1 MKKLAIITTHPI
13 QYYAPVFR
21 LLAKYLEIKVYYT
34 LGDYSLN
41 KFDHGF
47 KQEIAWDIPLL
58 DGYEYEFVKNTSK
71 EPGTHH
77 FKGIINPDIN
87 ANLKKYSPNAILVY
101 GWAYSAHL
109 SILRHFSNQIPIY
122 FRGDSVLLDSTDPL
136 KKIFRKLLLTW
147 VYSHVKKAFYVGTAN
162 KDYFNNFGLK
172 EQQLFFAPHA
182 IENERF
188 LNEGIK
194 DNIGIRQDIGL
205 SDKDVLILFAGKF
218 EQKKDPLLLLEAFFE
233 LNLPHVHLLFVGNG
247 ILESILKDQVKSREI
262 NRVYF
267 MDFQNQSKMPTV
279 YQACDLFC
287 LPSKGPNET
296 WGLAVNEAMAAG
308 KAVLVSTVVGCAS
321 DLVKAGVN
329 GEVFQ
334 PGNLNA
340 LKQKIEKL
348 TSHKHELVQMGKAS
362 KEMIKNWSFEKQVK
376 AIVDT
381 INADKD
387 AK

>member
-41 KFDHGF
+41 MFDHGF

-77 FKGIINPDIN
+77 FKGIINPDLN
-87 ANLKKYSPNAILVY
+87 AHLNKFSPNAILVY

-109 SILRHFSNQIPIY
+109 STLRHFSNQIPIY
-122 FRGDSVLLDSTDPL
+122 FRGDSTLLDSTDLL
-136 KKIFRKLLLTW
+136 KKIFRKLVLTW

-162 KDYFNNFGLK
+162 KDYFNKFGLK

-188 LNEGIK
+188 FDEGII
-194 DNIGIRQDIGL
+194 DDIGIRQDLGL

-218 EQKKDPLLLLEAFFE
+218 EQKKDPLLLLEAFFL

-247 ILESILKDQVKSREI
+247 ILESILKDQVQSREI

-267 MDFQNQSKMPTV
+267 MDFQNQSKMPAV
-279 YQACDLFC
+279 YQSCDLFC
-287 LPSKGPNET
+287 LPSRGPNET

-308 KAVLVSTVVGCAS
+308 KAILVSNVVGCVS
-321 DLVKAGVN
+321 DLVKPGVN

-362 KEMIKNWSFEKQVK
+362 KELIKNWSFERQVK